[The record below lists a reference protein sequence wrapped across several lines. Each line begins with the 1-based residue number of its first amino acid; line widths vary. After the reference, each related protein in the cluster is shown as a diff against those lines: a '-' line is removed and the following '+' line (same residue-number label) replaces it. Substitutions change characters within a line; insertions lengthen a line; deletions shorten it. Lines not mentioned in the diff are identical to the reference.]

1 MSYTTLIP
9 ERSRTEKMEGLKV
22 ITRYFEIDNEY
33 EQKLQVLI
41 GLEKKRNVVISR
53 QSYSIYIL
61 LYRLFTPVKNDKAK
75 NIQYGMAPKQM
86 K

>member
-1 MSYTTLIP
+1 
-9 ERSRTEKMEGLKV
+9 MEGLKV

-61 LYRLFTPVKNDKAK
+61 LYK
-75 NIQYGMAPKQM
+75 
-86 K
+86 